1 MASFYDD
8 DDDDNMSNISGNSSV
23 HSIDTVENDMSLGEQ
38 PFTATVPPMSNIEGI
53 RQFLT
58 ELGVRIQGRDGSVT
72 LLDIYNYA
80 YLRGYGDG
88 SMVNDSFA
96 SDVGPAL
103 TMEDLNT
110 TVNTTVNTTN
120 DVLNTAINNLEETN
134 LSEGS
139 TDLDMT
145 LSFGNSFGGKKRRRK
160 TKKSLKKRRK
170 TRKKQ

>member
-1 MASFYDD
+1 MASFN
-8 DDDDNMSNISGNSSV
+8 DDDDNMSNISGNSSE
-23 HSIDTVENDMSLGEQ
+23 HSIDSVENDMSLGEQ
-38 PFTATVPPMSNIEGI
+38 PFTATVPPMSNIEGV

-58 ELGVRIQGRDGSVT
+58 ELEVPIEGADGSVT

-88 SMVNDSFA
+88 SMVNNSFA

-110 TVNTTVNTTN
+110 TVNTTN
-120 DVLNTAINNLEETN
+120 DVLNTAIHNLEETN

-145 LSFGNSFGGKKRRRK
+145 LSFGNSFGGKKKRRK

-170 TRKKQ
+170 TRRK

>member
-1 MASFYDD
+1 
-8 DDDDNMSNISGNSSV
+8 
-23 HSIDTVENDMSLGEQ
+23 MSLGEQ
-38 PFTATVPPMSNIEGI
+38 PVTVTPMSNIEGI

-58 ELGVRIQGRDGSVT
+58 DLDVPINGRDGEVN

-88 SMVNDSFA
+88 SVVNDSFA

-110 TVNTTVNTTN
+110 TDLNTTVNTTPHNLNNAIINLN
-120 DVLNTAINNLEETN
+120 DTQGET
-134 LSEGS
+134 EGE
-139 TDLDMT
+139 TDFDMT
-145 LSFGNSFGGKKRRRK
+145 LSFGNNSNSLGGKKRRRK

-170 TRKKQ
+170 TRRK